1 MAIYIG
7 VLLLDNLT
15 TLYFGMLMKTLQ
27 VGDLKSRFSSVLE
40 AVRRGE
46 EIAISFGK
54 RREKL
59 AVIVPYSKYKKGVR
73 RKLGILKGRASFEVH
88 QGFKSSDEELLN
100 P

>member
-15 TLYFGMLMKTLQ
+15 TFCFIVIMKMMQ
-27 VGDLKSRFSSVLE
+27 VGELKSRFSRVLDD
-40 AVRRGE
+40 VKRGE

-59 AVIVPYSKYKKGVR
+59 AVIVPYFKYKKSVR

-88 QGFKSSDEELLN
+88 EGFKIPDEELLN